1 MQNIKYF
8 SRFAW
13 FFLWYNFYAV
23 LGGAYVRATG
33 SGAGCGEHWPLC
45 NGQVVPNLS
54 TIHTVIEYTHR
65 VSSGVLGIGSI
76 VLLFWAFRVSKK
88 GDPIRKS
95 ASVAFCFVVFEA
107 LLGAG
112 LVIFGLV
119 AANSSILRTVVMSL
133 HLVATFILIAS
144 IALTA
149 AWSSGFVNVWKFRIS
164 DRRIFPASLIIIGM
178 FFIGMTG
185 AITALGDTLFK
196 PNYVGEGLVS
206 DFYQAEHFLKS
217 LRVVHPIL
225 AILISIFTV
234 FTAWFLT
241 NKNSSKTQKKMLYYI
256 VTIFIVQILS
266 GFVNIFLL
274 APVWMQMVHLFLA
287 DLTWIAC
294 VLFYSEV
301 LSKECV
307 QNEGELGLI
316 KN

>member
-13 FFLWYNFYAV
+13 IFLWYNLYAV

-45 NGQVVPNLS
+45 NGEVVPNLS
-54 TIHTVIEYTHR
+54 TFHTVIEYTHR
-65 VSSGVLGIGSI
+65 VSSGIVGIGSI
-76 VLLFWAFRVSKK
+76 ILLLWAFKVAKK
-88 GDPIRKS
+88 GNPIRKS
-95 ASVAFCFVVFEA
+95 ASVAFAFVVFEA

-149 AWSSGFVNVWKFRIS
+149 AWSSGLVNVCKFRIS
-164 DRRIFPASLIIIGM
+164 DKRILPATLIIVGM

-185 AITALGDTLFK
+185 AITALGDTLFR
-196 PNYVGEGLVS
+196 PNYVGEGLVN

-241 NKNSSKTQKKMLYYI
+241 NKNSSQIQKKMLYSI
-256 VTIFIVQILS
+256 IIIFIVQILS
-266 GFVNIFLL
+266 GFVNIILL

-287 DLTWIAC
+287 DLTWIVC

-301 LSKECV
+301 LSQAYV
-307 QNEGELGLI
+307 QNEAEVRFI
-316 KN
+316 